1 MVKPESS
8 PETKNRMNSLTVAP
22 FSVMRRAMRAK
33 IGVMIKN
40 IYKKY
45 INVIIS

>member
-1 MVKPESS
+1 
-8 PETKNRMNSLTVAP
+8 
-22 FSVMRRAMRAK
+22 MRRAMRAK